1 VKPSGPDALGSRE
14 RITQRQSNAALV
26 STSALKLSAL
36 GLKRWEQGRAQV
48 QQTPAC
54 GLSPARA

>member
-1 VKPSGPDALGSRE
+1 MALGSRE
-14 RITQRQSNAALV
+14 WITQRQSNAALM

-36 GLKRWEQGRAQV
+36 GLKRREQDRAQV